1 MSEASDRLAL
11 SRLAIIE
18 HVHRRNHPEDYDRV
32 TGEPKYAAPE
42 VASVGLGKGEANKPE
57 DTKQRREQKR
67 AEAEPGPAG
76 ASARAARAQRWI
88 GGGRRAVSTWW
99 RRHPANLGL
108 QVATPML
115 SAIAGR
121 HPALYLGTAAV
132 IGAVIVVARPWRL
145 MSVTGLA
152 IAILKS
158 GQLSGMVAS
167 AMSAANYGRDDG
179 TYQ

>member
-1 MSEASDRLAL
+1 MSEALDKLAL

-18 HVHRRNHPEDYDRV
+18 HVHRRNHPEDYDSV
-32 TGEPKYAAPE
+32 TGEPKYAAAE
-42 VASVGLGKGEANKPE
+42 VEPVGTGKP
-57 DTKQRREQKR
+57 DDPQQRRDQKR
-67 AEAEPGPAG
+67 TKVTAGPVDV
-76 ASARAARAQRWI
+76 SARAARAGRWI
-88 GGGRRAVSTWW
+88 GGGKRAVSTWW

-145 MSVTGLA
+145 MSVTGLV

-179 TYQ
+179 NYH